1 MNLKDMKAQARN
13 HPATLN
19 PDTATDEQVA
29 ELRTLVS
36 DIEKRND
43 AAAVAASAV
52 VSAVEEEAP
61 VVEAQAGVET
71 RAKSW
76 GTAANAE
83 FASFKSGRS
92 NGVVVPLQTRDA
104 LLTSGAY
111 INPTIDEI
119 APLPVPTPLLGIVS
133 VETVSTPAV
142 EVVHTHITYNA
153 DDVAEGSVKPEST
166 VSYTADTLVVPTVA
180 HWTKASRQILADKAR
195 LDGFLRDRLQVGLN
209 KKLDTA
215 VYTAI
220 LAGAYTAKTA
230 ASLLAA
236 IRLAKAE
243 LDALGFEANAM
254 VINPTDFANLDI
266 AILNGTLRGPVLNGS
281 YWGLTPIASS
291 KVAVGTVYVGDF
303 KTAVTTYMRA
313 DAEIFVSDSD
323 GDNFTKNLIT
333 YLAET
338 RSLTVVTTPQA
349 IVTAHVA

>member
-13 HPATLN
+13 HPAATS
-19 PDTATDEQVA
+19 PETATDEQVA

-43 AAAVAASAV
+43 AAAVSAAAV
-52 VSAVEEEAP
+52 AVGAEDVV
-61 VVEAQAGVET
+61 VVEAQEGTVT

-76 GTAANAE
+76 GAAANAE
-83 FASFKSGRS
+83 FSAFKSGRS
-92 NGVVVPLQTRDA
+92 NSIVVPLQTRDA

-133 VETVSTPAV
+133 VETVSTTSV
-142 EVVHTHITYNA
+142 EVVHTTITYNA
-153 DDVAEGSVKPEST
+153 DDVAEGAVKPEST
-166 VSYTADTLVVPTVA
+166 VSYTAENHLVPTVA

-209 KKLDTA
+209 KKVDTA

-220 LAGAYTAKTA
+220 LAGTYTAKTA

-291 KVAVGTVYVGDF
+291 KVAAGTVYVGDF